1 MHSQLPD
8 VVAMTPQKQTNKIVH
23 KTPHPNMGFP
33 PTASVAL
40 LFSKALLCFV
50 IGLD

>member
-8 VVAMTPQKQTNKIVH
+8 VVANMTPQKQTNKIVH

-40 LFSKALLCFV
+40 LFSKALFNYAL
-50 IGLD
+50 